1 MQIMQRKKANI
12 ESEIMALLQ
21 RGDQQAISLLYH
33 HYSAALF
40 GIVNRMIPSRELA
53 EETLQDVFIKV
64 WDNADKF
71 DPNKGRL
78 FTWLAQITRNAAL
91 DKLRTAGFRRS
102 KQTDPIDNDVHNNEA
117 LSEEITIEDSGL
129 RDVINQLDVK
139 KRTIIDLAYFLG
151 YTQSEIAKE
160 LNIPLGTVK
169 SRMRIAVNELRALL
183 NKEILP
189 ILFYI
194 GMLGI

>member
-1 MQIMQRKKANI
+1 MQQKEAPI
-12 ESEIMALLQ
+12 ETEITALLQ
-21 RGDQQAISLLYH
+21 QGDQQAISLLYH

-53 EETLQDVFIKV
+53 EEVLQDAFIKV
-64 WDNADKF
+64 WNNADKF

-78 FTWLAQITRNAAL
+78 FTWLARICRNAAF

-102 KQTDPIDNDVHNNEA
+102 KQTDPLENDVYNRVT
-117 LSEEITIEDSGL
+117 LSEEAVIEDSGL
-129 RDVINQLDVK
+129 KKVISQLDEK
-139 KRTIIDLAYFLG
+139 KRIVIDLAYFLG
-151 YTQSEIAKE
+151 YSQSEIAKE

-169 SRMRIAVNELRALL
+169 SRMRVAVNELRTLL

-189 ILFYI
+189 ILFY
-194 GMLGI
+194 LGALGL